1 MMKIP
6 TDTVRRTL
14 LVWMYLLIAR
24 AYRRRVFNA
33 IDRVWQKYP
42 QFHFSSFGVD
52 VEFLRACVIHWCPRR
67 G

>member
-1 MMKIP
+1 
-6 TDTVRRTL
+6 
-14 LVWMYLLIAR
+14 
-24 AYRRRVFNA
+24 
-33 IDRVWQKYP
+33 VWQKYP